1 MQATSKERI
10 LKKVRKALIQQQPQ
24 KYSGLNFKKNIY
36 STSSDGN
43 KGLDIIFAEE
53 LTAISGKFV
62 FCENEMQAGEVLQS
76 MKTDNNWGNVFC
88 FQKEIKEILK
98 KCEVDIKD
106 DISTLDTMDVGIT
119 SCEYLIARTGSVMIS
134 STQAT
139 GRRMSVYPPT
149 HIVFAYTSQLV
160 MYLKDALDG
169 MASKYKE
176 GLPSMITTI
185 TGPSRTADIEKTLI
199 LGAHG
204 PKELYV
210 FMIDDNNKTQ

>member
-1 MQATSKERI
+1 MQATAKERI
-10 LKKVRKALIQQQPQ
+10 LKKVRKALIQQQPE

-36 STSSDGN
+36 STTDDGD

-53 LTAISGKFV
+53 LSNISGKFV
-62 FCENEMQAGEVLQS
+62 YCENEAQAVETLNS
-76 MKTDNNWGNVFC
+76 MKADNEWKNIFC
-88 FQKEIKEILK
+88 FQKELIDILK
-98 KCEVDIKD
+98 KGSADFKN
-106 DISTLDTMDVGIT
+106 DISTIDVMDVGIT
-119 SCEYLIARTGSVMIS
+119 TCEYLIARTGSVMIS
-134 STQAT
+134 SNQST

-169 MASKYKE
+169 MQGRYKK

-210 FMIDDNNKTQ
+210 FMIEDSRKSQ

>member
-10 LKKVRKALIQQQPQ
+10 LKKVRKALIQQSPE
-24 KYSGLNFKKNIY
+24 KYSGLNFKKNVY
-36 STSSDGN
+36 STSAYTD

-53 LTAISGKFV
+53 LTNISGKFI
-62 FCENEMQAGEVLQS
+62 FCENGAQAVDTLTS
-76 MKTDNNWGNVFC
+76 MRTENGWNNIFC
-88 FQKEIKEILK
+88 FQQELKDILK
-98 KCEVDIKD
+98 KEDFDFKD
-106 DISTLDTMDVGIT
+106 DIKAIDTMDVGIT

-134 STQAT
+134 SAQST

-149 HIVFAYTSQLV
+149 HVVFAYTSQLV

-169 MASKYKE
+169 MSARYTK

-185 TGPSRTADIEKTLI
+185 SGPSRTADIEKTLI

-210 FMIDDNNKTQ
+210 FMIDDNLKSQ

>member
-10 LKKVRKALIQQQPQ
+10 LKKVRKALIQQSPE
-24 KYSGLNFKKNIY
+24 KYSGLNFKKNVY
-36 STSSDGN
+36 STPADAD

-53 LTAISGKFV
+53 LTNISGKFV
-62 FCENEMQAGEVLQS
+62 FCEDEAQAVAALTS
-76 MKTDNNWGNVFC
+76 MRTDNNWNNVFC
-88 FQKEIKEILK
+88 FQQELQHILK
-98 KCEVDIKD
+98 KGDFDYKD
-106 DISTLDTMDVGIT
+106 DIKTIDSMDVGIT

-139 GRRMSVYPPT
+139 GRRMSVYPPI
-149 HIVFAYTSQLV
+149 HVVFAYTSKLV

-169 MASKYKE
+169 MSARYKK

-210 FMIDDNNKTQ
+210 FMIDDNLKSQ